1 MIEPLQVLWQPA
13 GESMPAR
20 DGRALVDISDGDTP
34 NVRMPI
40 RMLSVDT
47 PEVTARSAARA
58 AAIDA
63 EFAQLAEWI
72 ATGVAPIS
80 AELGAVLGPKLATGK
95 AGTLQ
100 FRLGTEASVF
110 AKANAEQRLTRPDGS
125 RRNLFLR
132 TADAPF
138 DSNHRMLAY
147 VAPDYSA
154 AERAAMTR
162 AERSTFNLDLIR
174 AGWGVTF
181 VLYPSVPGERDLP
194 LLVAAAADARAAGL
208 GIWAEADMLPAY
220 EYRAMEKL
228 FRVTKKIVDGVE
240 LAPGEARS
248 WRERYCADLR
258 NRTLHG
264 PEGYSAVPPEY
275 RLWIWQ
281 ADVSDAV
288 SRLNLVPAPELVTP
302 G

>member
-1 MIEPLQVLWQPA
+1 MIDPLQVLWQPA
-13 GESMPAR
+13 GASTPAR

-47 PEVTARSAARA
+47 PEVTARTDARA

-63 EFAQLAEWI
+63 EFVQLAQWI
-72 ATGVAPIS
+72 ADGTAPIS
-80 AELGAVLGPKLATGK
+80 RELGAALGPKLATGG

-100 FRLGTEASVF
+100 FRLGKEASAF
-110 AKANAEQRLTRPDGS
+110 AKANAERRLTREDGS

-138 DSNHRMLAY
+138 DANHRMLAY

-154 AERAAMTR
+154 AERRKLTR
-162 AERSTFNLDLIR
+162 AGRSTFNLDLVA
-174 AGWGVTF
+174 AGWAVPF

-194 LLVAAAADARAAGL
+194 LLVAAAADARAAGS
-208 GIWAEADMLPAY
+208 GIWAEPDMLPAY

-228 FRVTKKIVDGVE
+228 FRLTRRIV
-240 LAPGEARS
+240 AGEDVDRFS

-258 NRTLHG
+258 SRTLHG
-264 PEGYSAVPPEY
+264 PEGYSAVPIEY
-275 RLWIWQ
+275 RLWIWP
-281 ADVSDAV
+281 ADVPDAV
-288 SRLNLVPAPELVTP
+288 ARLNLVPAPTLVTA
-302 G
+302 